1 MNFVK
6 YCHILYIILYCTIM
20 FLHIQTQG
28 SLPHDS
34 GAVKTEV
41 IISATVSP
49 LAVVSTILLVA
60 CLCCIKI
67 RMKRSATVEGVRS
80 QSSDHIYEEVQLP
93 VPVEVKL
100 KGNTAYELTRPY
112 AYI

>member
-1 MNFVK
+1 
-6 YCHILYIILYCTIM
+6 M

-49 LAVVSTILLVA
+49 LAVMSTILLVA

-67 RMKRSATVEGVRS
+67 RMKRSTTVEGVR
-80 QSSDHIYEEVQLP
+80 SDHIYEEVQLP

-112 AYI
+112 ANI